1 MTARVNRESAVPATT
16 YDQIQNDD
24 RLRFAASLINAAY
37 ASDALDR
44 LGIQK
49 PGSDRFYLPVEINY
63 LCGSESR
70 RARRVFGAVH
80 TADFKVVA
88 DSSDPAYQASPYA
101 GEIEFMRTLQPGDV
115 AVIATPV
122 GKPQR
127 SDAED
132 EMRNGGVW
140 GGLLTALAMSYGALG
155 AVIEGP
161 IRDCDQIDGYFRDE
175 PFDDRS
181 RRSLANALGGEASEE
196 AIGRVR
202 EAMLARGAFPVYGT
216 GTLPTDSAYRTEAVS
231 CGETITI
238 EGVTIEDRDF
248 IVADLDGQV
257 VIPNGAVLDV
267 LDKVIEIDEGDKGV
281 WSDALA
287 RLAGFHDDSIDEII
301 ERNGG
306 HL

>member
-1 MTARVNRESAVPATT
+1 MSATT
-16 YDQIQNDD
+16 YELIQNDG
-24 RLRFAASLINAAY
+24 RLNFAASIINAAY

-44 LGIQK
+44 LGIQR
-49 PGSDRFYLPVEINY
+49 PGADRYYLPPEIGY
-63 LCGSESR
+63 LCGSETQ
-70 RARRVFGAVH
+70 RARRVFGCVH
-80 TADFKVVA
+80 TADFLVVA
-88 DSSDPAYQASPYA
+88 DPADPAYQASPYA
-101 GEIEFMRTLQPGDV
+101 GEIEFMRTLRPGDV

-122 GKPQR
+122 GKEQGSAAR
-127 SDAED
+127 N

-161 IRDCDQIDGYFRDE
+161 IRDCDQINGYFRDD

-181 RRSLANALGGEASEE
+181 RRSLTHALGNAASDEN
-196 AIGRVR
+196 IGRVR
-202 EAMLARGAFPVYGT
+202 EAMLARGTFPVYGT

-238 EGVTIEDRDF
+238 EGVTVEDRDF

-267 LDKVIEIDEGDKGV
+267 LEKVIEIDEGDKGV

>member
-1 MTARVNRESAVPATT
+1 MARVT
-16 YDQIQNDD
+16 YDRIQADD
-24 RLRFAASLINAAY
+24 RLAFAASIINAAY

-49 PGSDRFYLPVEINY
+49 PGADRYYLPVGISY
-63 LCGSESR
+63 LCGSENR

-80 TADFKVVA
+80 TAEFRVVA
-88 DSSDPAYQASPYA
+88 DTSDPAYQASPYA
-101 GEIEFMRTLQPGDV
+101 GEIEFMRTLRPGDV
-115 AVIATPV
+115 AVMATPAD
-122 GKPQR
+122 KPQA
-127 SDAED
+127 SDAAN

-161 IRDCDQIDGYFRDE
+161 IRDCDQINGYFRDE
-175 PFDDRS
+175 PFDDRTL
-181 RRSLANALGGEASEE
+181 RSLENALGAEASG
-196 AIGRVR
+196 ANIASVR
-202 EAMLARGAFPVYGT
+202 AAMLAREAFPVYGT
-216 GTLPTDSAYRTEAVS
+216 GTMPTDSAYRTEAVTS
-231 CGETITI
+231 GESII
-238 EGVTIEDRDF
+238 IDGVHVADRDF

-257 VIPNGAVLDV
+257 VIPNGAIVDV
-267 LDKVIEIDEGDKGV
+267 LEKVVEIDEGDKGV
-281 WSDALA
+281 WSDALT